1 MGNIQPVRSITPAN
15 AHFKNFDKVPDSESS
30 GQQQIDKV
38 GPKDIESNDETILN
52 NHNSADS
59 VNCNVLKKYS
69 LCSMEVKGEI
79 NKDSN
84 SVTESADFKEPGS
97 SSEELSEELLKF
109 KKDVDKLEL
118 GGDLSK
124 EEQ

>member
-1 MGNIQPVRSITPAN
+1 
-15 AHFKNFDKVPDSESS
+15 
-30 GQQQIDKV
+30 
-38 GPKDIESNDETILN
+38 
-52 NHNSADS
+52 
-59 VNCNVLKKYS
+59 
-69 LCSMEVKGEI
+69 MEVKGEI

-124 EEQ
+124 EEQRQIKEMLFEERDAFAMS